1 MEKAAEELLLIQ
13 EQRREIDGVRLYARD
28 TMPEEFLL
36 AHRRLD
42 LAVDHLYGEE
52 FSEDQERLSYLFAR
66 YREMTENSEE
76 E

>member
-1 MEKAAEELLLIQ
+1 MAEAAEDLLQIQ
-13 EQRREIDGVRLYARD
+13 ERRRGEDGAGLYAGA

-52 FSEDQERLSYLFAR
+52 FSGDQERLSYLFAR
-66 YREMTENSEE
+66 YRKLTEISEE
-76 E
+76 G